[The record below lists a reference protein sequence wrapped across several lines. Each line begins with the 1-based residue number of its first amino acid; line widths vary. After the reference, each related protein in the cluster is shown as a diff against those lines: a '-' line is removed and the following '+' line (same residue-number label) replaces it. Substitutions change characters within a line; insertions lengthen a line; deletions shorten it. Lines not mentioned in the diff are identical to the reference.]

1 MPLLDQLDFV
11 VGALI
16 FASLVVAIPF
26 NLIIAIIIISIF
38 LHLGANTI
46 AYLLGM
52 KNVWY

>member
-1 MPLLDQLDFV
+1 MPIVDQLDFV
-11 VGALI
+11 VGALVLS
-16 FASLVVAIPF
+16 SLIVVIPF
-26 NLIIAIIIISIF
+26 YLIIVILIITLF